1 MEDQQQKKYQ
11 LMTETPV
18 SRLIPRMALPCVVSM
33 LVTAFY
39 NMADTFFVGML
50 KSNAATGAVGV
61 VFSLM
66 AIIQA
71 IGFFFGQGSG
81 NFISREIGHKNYQEA
96 SEMASTG
103 FFSALATGILICVLG
118 LLFLEPLAYLLGST
132 DTILPYTKAYLS
144 VILLGTPWMTSSLV
158 LNNQLRFQGSAAYA
172 MVGITSGA
180 VLNIGLDPLLI
191 FVLDLGIAGAAWATI
206 ISQFVSFC
214 LLLIGCTKGGNL
226 QIHLSHVKLKPYY
239 YLWIFKGGL
248 PSLARQGLAS
258 VATICLNQAART
270 YGDAAIAAMGVV
282 QRIMMFGGS
291 AMIGF
296 GQGFQPVCGFNYGAG
311 LYHRVKEG
319 FWFSVKVTFV
329 LLLAVS
335 AAGFACAPQ
344 LVSIFRDDPEVIA
357 IGTAALRFQ
366 CVTFCLQSWVVMGNM
381 CQQTMGLTV
390 PATLYGGGPAGAVL
404 YPHRVDPGPDAGPAR
419 YPDGSDGGGPAD
431 LSLLR
436 SHSDLG
442 AEKIVA
448 AAKINCNRNFW
459 DRIPLYV
466 SCTAVFFYGERPS
479 QLFCGIKTAQRQK
492 AIDFSKKLIYNR
504 HIPKTEGAYECRDHR
519 GAEGSAANRRSIP
532 SARTG
537 AGAERRSC

>member
-1 MEDQQQKKYQ
+1 MAMSAEERQQMLLTQ
-11 LMTETPV
+11 PV
-18 SRLIPRMALPCVVSM
+18 EKIIPKMALPTICSM
-33 LVTAFY
+33 LITSIY
-39 NMADTFFVGML
+39 NMADTYFVSQIGT
-50 KSNAATGAVGV
+50 AEATASGTSASAAVGI
-61 VFSLM
+61 VFSVM
-66 AIIQA
+66 AMIQA
-71 IGFFFGQGSG
+71 LAFMFGMGSG
-81 NFISREIGHKNYQEA
+81 TNVSHLLGMGKRKEA
-96 SEMASTG
+96 EVYSAVG
-103 FFSALATGILICVLG
+103 FFSAVAAGVLIAVLG
-118 LLFLEPLAYLLGST
+118 NVFNEPLMRLLGAT
-132 DTILPYTKAYLS
+132 ETAMPYALDYARYIFLAAPFMMGSLS
-144 VILLGTPWMTSSLV
+144 M
-158 LNNQLRFQGSAAYA
+158 NNLLRFQGLATYG
-172 MVGITSGA
+172 MVGIISGG
-180 VLNIGLDPLLI
+180 VLNMLLDPLLI
-191 FVLDLGIAGAAWATI
+191 FVFDLGIAGAAWATI

-335 AAGFACAPQ
+335 AAGFVWAPQ
-344 LVSIFRDDPEVIA
+344 LVSIFRDDPEVIT

-390 PATLYGGGPAGAVL
+390 PATFMAVARQGL
-404 YPHRVDPGPDAGPAR
+404 FFIPTVWILALTLGLPGIQMAQMV
-419 YPDGSDGGGPAD
+419 AD
-431 LSLLR
+431 LLTFLCSVPIQIWVL
-436 SHSDLG
+436 
-442 AEKIVA
+442 
-448 AAKINCNRNFW
+448 
-459 DRIPLYV
+459 
-466 SCTAVFFYGERPS
+466 
-479 QLFCGIKTAQRQK
+479 
-492 AIDFSKKLIYNR
+492 KKLSQ
-504 HIPKTEGAYECRDHR
+504 PQK
-519 GAEGSAANRRSIP
+519 
-532 SARTG
+532 
-537 AGAERRSC
+537 

>member
-144 VILLGTPWMTSSLV
+144 VILLGAPWMTSSLV

-191 FVLDLGIAGAAWATI
+191 FVLDLGIAGAAW
-206 ISQFVSFC
+206 
-214 LLLIGCTKGGNL
+214 
-226 QIHLSHVKLKPYY
+226 VK
-239 YLWIFKGGL
+239 
-248 PSLARQGLAS
+248 R
-258 VATICLNQAART
+258 CC
-270 YGDAAIAAMGVV
+270 M
-282 QRIMMFGGS
+282 
-291 AMIGF
+291 
-296 GQGFQPVCGFNYGAG
+296 
-311 LYHRVKEG
+311 
-319 FWFSVKVTFV
+319 
-329 LLLAVS
+329 
-335 AAGFACAPQ
+335 
-344 LVSIFRDDPEVIA
+344 
-357 IGTAALRFQ
+357 
-366 CVTFCLQSWVVMGNM
+366 
-381 CQQTMGLTV
+381 
-390 PATLYGGGPAGAVL
+390 
-404 YPHRVDPGPDAGPAR
+404 
-419 YPDGSDGGGPAD
+419 
-431 LSLLR
+431 
-436 SHSDLG
+436 
-442 AEKIVA
+442 
-448 AAKINCNRNFW
+448 
-459 DRIPLYV
+459 
-466 SCTAVFFYGERPS
+466 VFIWES
-479 QLFCGIKTAQRQK
+479 
-492 AIDFSKKLIYNR
+492 
-504 HIPKTEGAYECRDHR
+504 
-519 GAEGSAANRRSIP
+519 
-532 SARTG
+532 
-537 AGAERRSC
+537 

>member
-1 MEDQQQKKYQ
+1 MDDQQTKKYKQ
-11 LMTETPV
+11 MTETPV
-18 SRLIPRMALPCVVSM
+18 GPLILRLAMPCIVSM

-81 NFISREIGHKNYQEA
+81 NFISREIGHKNYEGA

-103 FFSALATGILICVLG
+103 FFSALATGVLICVLG

-144 VILLGTPWMTSSLV
+144 VILLGTPWMTASLV

-191 FVLDLGIAGAAWATI
+191 FTFDLGIAGAAWATI

-214 LLLIGCTKGGNL
+214 LLLAGCRRGGNL
-226 QIHLSHVKLKPYY
+226 RLGISHVRLRLYY
-239 YLWIFKGGL
+239 FGWIFKGGL

-258 VATICLNQAART
+258 VATICLNHAAMP

-311 LYHRVKEG
+311 LYRRVREG

-335 AAGFACAPQ
+335 AAGFAFAPQ
-344 LVSIFRDDPEVIA
+344 LVAIFRDDPEVIA
-357 IGTAALRFQ
+357 IGAAALRYQ
-366 CVTFCLQSWVVMGNM
+366 CATFCLQSWVVMGNM

-390 PATLYGGGPAGAVL
+390 PATFMAVARQGL
-404 YPHRVDPGPDAGPAR
+404 FFTPVVWIMAWTLGLPGIQMAQMA
-419 YPDGSDGGGPAD
+419 AD
-431 LSLLR
+431 LLTFVFSSPIQCHVLNRLKLLEE
-436 SHSDLG
+436 G
-442 AEKIVA
+442 KIQH
-448 AAKINCNRNFW
+448 
-459 DRIPLYV
+459 Y
-466 SCTAVFFYGERPS
+466 
-479 QLFCGIKTAQRQK
+479 
-492 AIDFSKKLIYNR
+492 
-504 HIPKTEGAYECRDHR
+504 
-519 GAEGSAANRRSIP
+519 
-532 SARTG
+532 
-537 AGAERRSC
+537 